1 MKKTT
6 TVIKK
11 WQLLKWRS
19 HEELADLSEEDF
31 VAVGKRV
38 FYRSRALE
46 EARMPANAAAIK
58 TEAFT
63 GCKRLHTI
71 TLPSNNSVGLARRSF
86 ADCIRLRNVHN
97 SELISVIGDRAFENC
112 RNLPALTFGRDLRR
126 IGEYAFAG
134 CESIRSLELPSCI
147 NVMGRGAFFACTE
160 LESVHMEDAL
170 TTLAPDAFRDCI
182 SLREIGFSAMLEE
195 IPKGA
200 FRGCSSLT
208 ELTVPSGINVIG
220 ARAFMECNRLREV
233 TIDIGTTEIGAKAFA
248 KTPRLERVFVP
259 HSVKKLGLGAFGF
272 GFSKQKITLVVDNE
286 YMKKRMQTQLRL
298 CMSAGRVNVEVV
310 GKTIEERKRE
320 RRRASLEQKPTHL
333 FDIE

>member
-46 EARMPANAAAIK
+46 EARMPAKAAAIK

-63 GCKRLHTI
+63 GCKRLHTV

-112 RNLPALTFGRDLRR
+112 RNLPALLQSM
-126 IGEYAFAG
+126 A
-134 CESIRSLELPSCI
+134 RSCVS
-147 NVMGRGAFFACTE
+147 F
-160 LESVHMEDAL
+160 DAL
-170 TTLAPDAFRDCI
+170 ANMP
-182 SLREIGFSAMLEE
+182 LRAVSRSDLWSCR
-195 IPKGA
+195 P
-200 FRGCSSLT
+200 
-208 ELTVPSGINVIG
+208 
-220 ARAFMECNRLREV
+220 
-233 TIDIGTTEIGAKAFA
+233 
-248 KTPRLERVFVP
+248 
-259 HSVKKLGLGAFGF
+259 
-272 GFSKQKITLVVDNE
+272 
-286 YMKKRMQTQLRL
+286 
-298 CMSAGRVNVEVV
+298 
-310 GKTIEERKRE
+310 
-320 RRRASLEQKPTHL
+320 ASM
-333 FDIE
+333 